1 MGPWHT
7 RPRYQEERGER
18 GAIEF
23 SDRFMNQESPWN
35 GIPATDVIIIVII
48 VGLSSTL
55 MQYGKPAAPGG
66 ASLVSMLML

>member
-7 RPRYQEERGER
+7 RPRYQKERGER

-23 SDRFMNQESPWN
+23 FDRSMNQESPWN
-35 GIPATDVIIIVII
+35 GIHATDVIIVII
-48 VGLSSTL
+48 VGLSATL
-55 MQYGKPAAPGG
+55 MQYGRPAVPGG